1 MERARAIRE
10 KVLGEHPEDL
20 AALLRAQGHI
30 AAALPLQQRALAVSE
45 RCLISMTK
53 ALKKYGLNHSAASA
67 SELLQV
73 IHKILHDRP
82 RRKLH

>member
-1 MERARAIRE
+1 MVPENQGSQASAGELIARQR
-10 KVLGEHPEDL
+10 
-20 AALLRAQGHI
+20 I
-30 AAALPLQQRALAVSE
+30 AELERALAVSE

-53 ALKKYGLNHSAASA
+53 ALKKYGLDHSAASA

-73 IHKILHDRP
+73 IHKILLDRT

>member
-1 MERARAIRE
+1 MVPENHGSQASAGELIARQR
-10 KVLGEHPEDL
+10 
-20 AALLRAQGHI
+20 I
-30 AAALPLQQRALAVSE
+30 AELERALAVSE

-53 ALKKYGLNHSAASA
+53 ALKKYGLDHSAASA

>member
-1 MERARAIRE
+1 MVPENQGSQASAGELIARQR
-10 KVLGEHPEDL
+10 
-20 AALLRAQGHI
+20 I
-30 AAALPLQQRALAVSE
+30 AELERALAVSE

-53 ALKKYGLNHSAASA
+53 ALKKYGLDHSAASA

-73 IHKILHDRP
+73 IHKILHDRT

>member
-1 MERARAIRE
+1 MVPENQGSQASAGELIARQR
-10 KVLGEHPEDL
+10 
-20 AALLRAQGHI
+20 I
-30 AAALPLQQRALAVSE
+30 AELERALAVSE

-53 ALKKYGLNHSAASA
+53 ALKKYGLDHSAASA